1 MNSFDRL
8 ECCIGIFLFLCIWLL
23 FFFLQRVIIGPFFS
37 ESAHHNLRN
46 LFACIE
52 MIILRVFLHLEL
64 KVKGELPRN
73 LHNHSFILV
82 ANHQSPFDI
91 AVILRLI
98 TNKKACFLVRKGLG
112 RGIPFVSYASRKMD
126 ILLDEQNLMLT
137 TRSLRLAAKKM
148 QPSHYFVIFPEGRK
162 NSKNYPQLLP
172 FKYFGLK
179 VLLKNAPPETFVLPM
194 VICGTSQ
201 FFMSFRTGIH
211 FGKTIYAKI
220 LPPISINME
229 NIDSVCRQCEDE
241 IKREYSKLAGINLS
255 PEIP

>member
-1 MNSFDRL
+1 MNFLDRL
-8 ECCIGIFLFLCIWLL
+8 KYYIGIIIFLCIWLI
-23 FFFLQRVIIGPFFS
+23 FSFLQRMIIGPFFS
-37 ESAHHNLRN
+37 ELAHHNLRN

-52 MIILRVFLHLEL
+52 ILVLKVFLSLKLE
-64 KVKGELPRN
+64 VKGKLPEN
-73 LHNHSFILV
+73 MHDNSFILV

-91 AVILRLI
+91 AVILRVV
-98 TNKKACFLVRKGLG
+98 NNGKACFLVRKGLG

-126 ILLDEQNLMLT
+126 IILDEQNLMLT

-148 QPSHYFVIFPEGRK
+148 QPGHYFVIFPEGRK
-162 NSKNYPQLLP
+162 NSKNYPQLRP

-211 FGKTIYAKI
+211 FGKTVRAK
-220 LPPISINME
+220 LLQPIPINME
-229 NIDSVCRQCEDE
+229 NIESVCRQCEEE
-241 IKREYSKLAGINLS
+241 IKKEYSKLAKINLS
-255 PEIP
+255 AEVV